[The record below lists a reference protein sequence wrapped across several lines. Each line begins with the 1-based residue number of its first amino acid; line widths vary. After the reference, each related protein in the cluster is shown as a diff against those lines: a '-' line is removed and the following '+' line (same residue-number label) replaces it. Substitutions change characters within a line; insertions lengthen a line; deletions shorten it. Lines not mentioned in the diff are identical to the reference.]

1 MEALWNEIVFISNI
15 MECVRVGTCLLV
27 WMLFLFF
34 FLFILRSRKSS
45 LFLQSFRGNLMPE
58 MHYAWERETLECCCC
73 RYIYIKR
80 KLCKL
85 LSYSVAVYFFIL
97 RSKCK
102 TFAVSHHW
110 ATWACL
116 GPVDISFNINRQ
128 KNWEWDTYYA
138 KRQKCECQEMRFL
151 PWEFWVHVVEADFG
165 GIFMFMWYSRIQPYP
180 DSSLRTAQVPWVSG
194 NFFALF

>member
-1 MEALWNEIVFISNI
+1 MCACWNLFA
-15 MECVRVGTCLLV
+15 CLDAV
-27 WMLFLFF
+27 SFFL
-34 FLFILRSRKSS
+34 LFILRSRKSS

-128 KNWEWDTYYA
+128 KIESKINIMLKDKSVSVKKWDF
-138 KRQKCECQEMRFL
+138 CQENSECM
-151 PWEFWVHVVEADFG
+151 
-165 GIFMFMWYSRIQPYP
+165 
-180 DSSLRTAQVPWVSG
+180 
-194 NFFALF
+194 